1 MLTPEQI
8 AALRAEPLDG
18 RNKVKQAR
26 TLLGVTQV
34 ELATRVGHS
43 QPYISSIELGQYS
56 VDALPLETTRRLAG
70 FFGCAIE
77 DLFPAPAAVG
87 R

>member
-1 MLTPEQI
+1 MLTAEQI
-8 AALRAEPLDG
+8 EALRAEPLAG
-18 RNKVKQAR
+18 RNKVKHAR
-26 TLLGVTQV
+26 QLVGVTQV
-34 ELATRVGHS
+34 ELAAVVGHS
-43 QPYISSIELGQYS
+43 QSYISSIEQGQYS

-77 DLFPAPAAVG
+77 DLFPAPAAVS